1 MVVLDE
7 MDNVVYYTEV
17 GDPEVLYG
25 TDPDCYDNR
34 ELLTHTVTAKIPDEY
49 MKNGYTIGYK
59 LCNTIGQ
66 TARLDNALEYKNGI
80 NILCRIGE

>member
-7 MDNVVYYTEV
+7 MNNVVYDTEV

-34 ELLTHTVTAKIPDEY
+34 ELLTHTVRANITAEY
-49 MKNGYTIGYK
+49 MKN
-59 LCNTIGQ
+59 
-66 TARLDNALEYKNGI
+66 
-80 NILCRIGE
+80 